1 MFIGRGLLPPVTAY
15 IDTSYFTAPFESIP
29 EKTAFAEITEPES
42 AEPESAEPET
52 MENVIEPEE
61 SEKKTDKKEDK
72 DKDTEENNI
81 MKWLLAIVA
90 VAAGGIGVSA
100 GVIFTKKK
108 K

>member
-1 MFIGRGLLPPVTAY
+1 MFIGRGLLPPVIAY

-42 AEPESAEPET
+42 AEPET
-52 MENVIEPEE
+52 MENVIEPKE

-100 GVIFTKKK
+100 GVILTKKK